1 MTIEAVIPGR
11 TSALP
16 PGAPSAAAVLAQAR
30 HENFPVASRVL
41 PAADRGHLMAIYGFA
56 RLVDDVGDEAPGDRA
71 ALLDWVDRE
80 LDEAFAGE
88 PAHPLM
94 RALARTVRER
104 RLPREPFDRL
114 VAANRRDQEQTRYRD
129 LDELLDYCRL
139 SAAPVGELVL
149 HVFGRA
155 TPELVERSDRVCA
168 GLQIVE
174 HLQDVAEDRRRGR
187 IYLPQADLRRC
198 GCPEADLDAP
208 VASTALRGVIAIQAG
223 AARRLL
229 AAGAE
234 LVRALPARPALA
246 VAAFTGGGRAA
257 LDAIERAR
265 WDVLSGHP
273 RPSKATVAL
282 AVARVLREA
291 R

>member
-1 MTIEAVIPGR
+1 VTIEATIPGR
-11 TSALP
+11 ASAP
-16 PGAPSAAAVLAQAR
+16 PAGAPSAAAVLAQAR
-30 HENFPVASRVL
+30 HENFPVASRAL
-41 PAADRGHLMAIYGFA
+41 PAADRAHLMAIYGFA
-56 RLVDDVGDEAPGDRA
+56 RLVDDLGDEAPGDRA
-71 ALLDWVDRE
+71 TLLDWVERE
-80 LDEAFAGE
+80 LDETFSGE

-94 RALARTVRER
+94 RALARSVRER
-104 RLPREPFDRL
+104 SLPREPFDRL
-114 VAANRRDQEQTRYRD
+114 IAANRRDQEQTRYRG
-129 LDELLDYCRL
+129 LDDLLDYCRL

-187 IYLPQADLRRC
+187 VYLPQADLRRC
-198 GCPEADLDAP
+198 GCPEEDLDAP
-208 VASTALRGVIAIQAG
+208 VASTALRGVVAIQAR
-223 AARRLL
+223 AARELL

-234 LVRALPARPALA
+234 LVRALPPRPALA

-257 LDAIERAR
+257 LAAIERAR
-265 WDVLSGHP
+265 WDVLSGPP
-273 RPSKATVAL
+273 RPSKPTIAL

>member
-1 MTIEAVIPGR
+1 VTVETVIPG
-11 TSALP
+11 P
-16 PGAPSAAAVLAQAR
+16 PAGAPSAAAVLAQAR

-41 PAADRGHLMAIYGFA
+41 PAADRAHLMAIYGFA
-56 RLVDDVGDEAPGDRA
+56 RLVDDVGDEAPGDRG
-71 ALLDWVDRE
+71 ALLDWVERE
-80 LDEAFAGE
+80 LDDAFGAGE

-94 RALARTVRER
+94 RALAGTVRER

-129 LDELLDYCRL
+129 LDDLLDYCRL

-174 HLQDVAEDRRRGR
+174 HLQDVGEDRRRGR
-187 IYLPQADLRRC
+187 VYLPQADLRRC
-198 GCPEADLDAP
+198 GVAEEDLDAAT
-208 VASTALRGVIAIQAG
+208 ASTALRGAIAIQAR
-223 AARRLL
+223 AARELL
-229 AAGAE
+229 AAGAD
-234 LVRALPARPALA
+234 LVRALPRRPALA

-257 LDAIERAR
+257 LDALERAR
-265 WDVLSGHP
+265 WDVLARAP
-273 RPSKATVAL
+273 RPAKATVAL